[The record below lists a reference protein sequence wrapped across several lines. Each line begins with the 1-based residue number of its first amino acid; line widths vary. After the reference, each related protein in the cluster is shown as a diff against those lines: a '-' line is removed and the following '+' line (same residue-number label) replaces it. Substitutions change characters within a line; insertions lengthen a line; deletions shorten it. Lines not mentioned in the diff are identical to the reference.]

1 MSERTSRPPHTRS
14 RARSWALQLL
24 YGWEITGEGALA
36 AHAARALEH
45 RRMSPRYR
53 PHVDRILSLVESNRE
68 AIDRLLGE
76 TMPNW
81 KLGRLDA
88 IDRNILRIGIAELLY
103 ADEVPPKVAI
113 HEAIL
118 LAGRY
123 GSAESPRFVNGVLD
137 AIHRKV
143 APSSV

>member
-1 MSERTSRPPHTRS
+1 MTERVSRPPHTRS

-24 YGWEITGEGALA
+24 YGWEITGGGALA
-36 AHAARALEH
+36 AHVASALEH
-45 RRMSPRYR
+45 RRMAPRYR
-53 PHVDRILSLVESNRE
+53 PHVERILSLVESNRE
-68 AIDRLLGE
+68 AIDRVLE
-76 TMPNW
+76 STMPNW

-137 AIHRKV
+137 AVHRNAAV
-143 APSSV
+143 